1 VNDEPQSLKRPRRIF
16 RMTQRKSFW
25 MYDYDQ
31 VKYRTPVHWGASLI
45 LSVIFSVFGCV
56 VLWAVVGEYKSKHE
70 LDTGLIA
77 IAVMC
82 LGLAIIE
89 LPASVIFFYRR
100 LRGEITGYFDYEVAM
115 EADRGSINGVN
126 HGSDHR

>member
-1 VNDEPQSLKRPRRIF
+1 
-16 RMTQRKSFW
+16 

-31 VKYRTPVHWGASLI
+31 VKYRTPLQWGASLI
-45 LSVIFSVFGCV
+45 LSFIFAVFGCV

-77 IAVMC
+77 VAAMC

-89 LPASVIFFYRR
+89 LPASAIFFYRR
-100 LRGEITGYFDYEVAM
+100 WRGEITGYFDYEVLGTI
-115 EADRGSINGVN
+115 DHGKDGVN